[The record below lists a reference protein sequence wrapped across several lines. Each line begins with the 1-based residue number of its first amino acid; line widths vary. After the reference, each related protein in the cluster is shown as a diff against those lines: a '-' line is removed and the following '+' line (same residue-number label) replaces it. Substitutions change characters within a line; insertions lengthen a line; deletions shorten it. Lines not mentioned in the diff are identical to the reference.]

1 MADLDLIKSKLDIV
15 DVVLSYLPDLK
26 KAGANYKTNCPFHN
40 EKTPSFM
47 VNPSLQL
54 FKCFGCGK
62 AGDAI
67 TFIKEI
73 ERVEFKEAIQI
84 AAERAGVDISQNNQY
99 QNNVLKKLKERIIE
113 ANTLAAKFFNY
124 ILSTHKSGK
133 AGRDYA
139 QKRGID
145 AARISKFVIGY
156 APNKTDNLKKFLLS
170 KGFTEKELLEFGLLV
185 ERDKK
190 LIDKFRHRLMQ
201 PVFSTKGE
209 VIGFSGRYIGTF
221 KDAPKYLNSPET
233 PVYKKNQILY
243 GLYHAKDSIRKNG
256 FVILEEGNID
266 VLSSHRVGIENIVA
280 PLGTAFTENQAALLK
295 KYTDTVYFCFDTDNA
310 GIAALT
316 RGIGILENTGLKYK
330 VINIDNFQDPDDLIS
345 KSPELWS
352 EKVSAPVDAVE
363 YLINRFAKAQ
373 NLSTSEG
380 KNNFAEQ
387 IVPVLRSIKN
397 PISFAHYL
405 NEVSMLVD
413 VNAQIFEERFISKP
427 TFRQNK
433 STIQQVES
441 VLYSKTMP
449 ENEVKLLSFII
460 QNFKKINIKNFVPEV
475 FSDSRLK
482 QIFTDI
488 EQNFH
493 GDNISEVALMLSED
507 IKEIFSELVLKDL
520 TRYKSAVETAQRL
533 YSSLLEK
540 YLRKEILNLRKK
552 VATDDEEAIGELA
565 SKTKELKSLLQK
577 FRSK

>member
-26 KAGANYKTNCPFHN
+26 KAGSNFKTHCPFHN

-62 AGDAI
+62 VGDAI

-73 ERVEFKEAIQI
+73 ERVEFKEALQI
-84 AAERAGVDISQNNQY
+84 AAERAGVDITQNNQY
-99 QNNVLKKLKERIIE
+99 QNNELKKQKERILE
-113 ANTLAAKFFNY
+113 ANTLTAKLFNY

-133 AGRDYA
+133 VGRDYA

-145 AARISKFVIGY
+145 AARISKFLIGY

-170 KGFTEKELLEFGLLV
+170 KGFTEKELFEFGLLV

-190 LIDKFRHRLMQ
+190 FIDKFRHRLMQ

-209 VIGFSGRYIGTF
+209 IIGFSGRYIGTF

-280 PLGTAFTENQAALLK
+280 PLGTAFTENQAVLIK
-295 KYTDTVYFCFDTDNA
+295 KYTDTVYFCFDTDEA
-310 GIAALT
+310 GIAALV
-316 RGIGILENTGLKYK
+316 RGIGILEDAGLKYK

-345 KSPELWS
+345 KSPDLWI
-352 EKVSAPVDAVE
+352 EKVGSPVDAVE
-363 YLINRFAKAQ
+363 YLIARFTKGQ

-380 KNNFAEQ
+380 KNNFAEK

-397 PISFAHYL
+397 PISFSHYL
-405 NEVSMLVD
+405 NEVSVLVD
-413 VNAQIFEERFISKP
+413 VNPKIFEERFISK
-427 TFRQNK
+427 TASYKNK
-433 STIQQVES
+433 STKNQEES
-441 VLYSKTMP
+441 VLYPKTMP
-449 ENEVKLLSFII
+449 ENELKLLSFII
-460 QNFKKINIKNFVPEV
+460 QNFKKIDAENFVPEV

-482 QIFTDI
+482 ELFI
-488 EQNFH
+488 EIKRNLKSDNF
-493 GDNISEVALMLSED
+493 SEVALALNDEL
-507 IKEIFSELVLKDL
+507 KTIFSELVLKDL
-520 TRYKSAVETAQRL
+520 TGYKSVVETAKKL
-533 YSSLLEK
+533 YSTLLEK
-540 YLRKEILNLRKK
+540 YLRREILNLRKK
-552 VATDDEEAIGELA
+552 VATDDEKTINELA
-565 SKTKELKSLLQK
+565 LKTKELKSLLQK
-577 FRSK
+577 IRST